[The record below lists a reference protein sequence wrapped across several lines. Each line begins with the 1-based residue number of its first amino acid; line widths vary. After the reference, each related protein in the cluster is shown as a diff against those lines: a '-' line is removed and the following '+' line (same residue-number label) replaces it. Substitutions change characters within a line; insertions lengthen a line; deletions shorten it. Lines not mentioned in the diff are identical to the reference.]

1 MERMYIAIDRRNN
14 TVVVTSNNA
23 VVTTSDNAVEL
34 RTLAMWK
41 HHPDAQHLIIG
52 ALPNHIGGLTC
63 RIEGGRFPLVKGSI
77 MIKQARMEDDDAAG
91 DTVRPTDV

>member
-52 ALPNHIGGLTC
+52 ALPIHMRWLTAHIAVGGTAV
-63 RIEGGRFPLVKGSI
+63 PGSTTI
-77 MIKQARMEDDDAAG
+77 GESDAAG